1 MRLFLTTV
9 AAAVASFVVGIGVML
24 ASAALEPCR
33 SDLAGCGMVSAYQ
46 ALIIPV
52 EVVVVAVANV
62 ISALR
67 RQRELALRRC
77 FLTLMLV
84 PVCLLVLVI
93 ASDLSSGRQTQM
105 ADVLAS
111 LQGTLPFWAIVL
123 VQWLLFRRLLAGQDV
138 AREQQQAG

>member
-9 AAAVASFVVGIGVML
+9 AAVVASLVVGLGVML
-24 ASAALEPCR
+24 AGAALEPCGR
-33 SDLAGCGMVSAYQ
+33 DLPGCGIVTAVQ
-46 ALIIPV
+46 AMIVPA
-52 EVVVVAVANV
+52 EVLVVAVANV

-84 PVCLLVLVI
+84 PVCLLVLSI
-93 ASDLSSGRQTQM
+93 ASDLSGGHPIQI

-123 VQWLLFRRLLAGQDV
+123 VQWLLFRGILAGR
-138 AREQQQAG
+138 AEAEAHAG

>member
-1 MRLFLTTV
+1 
-9 AAAVASFVVGIGVML
+9 ML
-24 ASAALEPCR
+24 AGAALEPCSR
-33 SDLAGCGMVSAYQ
+33 DLTGCGIVSAYQ

-52 EVVVVAVANV
+52 EVLVVAVANV
-62 ISALR
+62 VSALR
-67 RQRELALRRC
+67 RQRELALWRC

-93 ASDLSSGRQTQM
+93 ASDLSSGRQTEM

-123 VQWLLFRRLLAGQDV
+123 VQWLLFRGILVRRDI
-138 AREQQQAG
+138 AREAQAR

>member
-1 MRLFLTTV
+1 MRLFLTTI
-9 AAAVASFVVGIGVML
+9 AAAVASFVVGFGVML

-33 SDLAGCGMVSAYQ
+33 SDLAGCGTVSAYQ

-52 EVVVVAVANV
+52 EVLVVTVANV

-67 RQRELALRRC
+67 RQRELALRRS

-84 PVCLLVLVI
+84 PICLLVLAV
-93 ASDLSSGRQTQM
+93 ASDLSGGRQTQM

-111 LQGTLPFWAIVL
+111 LEGTLPFWTIVF
-123 VQWLLFRRLLAGQDV
+123 VQWLLFRGILAGQV
-138 AREQQQAG
+138 RAQEAQAR

>member
-1 MRLFLTTV
+1 M
-9 AAAVASFVVGIGVML
+9 A
-24 ASAALEPCR
+24 
-33 SDLAGCGMVSAYQ
+33 SAYQ

-52 EVVVVAVANV
+52 EVLVVAVANV

-84 PVCLLVLVI
+84 PICLLVLGF

-105 ADVLAS
+105 ADVLGL

-123 VQWLLFRRLLAGQDV
+123 VQWLLFRSILV
-138 AREQQQAG
+138 ARDAREKQAG

>member
-1 MRLFLTTV
+1 
-9 AAAVASFVVGIGVML
+9 ML

-33 SDLAGCGMVSAYQ
+33 SDFAGCGVVSAYQ

-52 EVVVVAVANV
+52 EVLVVAGANV

-93 ASDLSSGRQTQM
+93 ASNLSSGRQTQM

-111 LQGTLPFWAIVL
+111 LQGTLPFWTIVL
-123 VQWLLFRRLLAGQDV
+123 VQWLLFRGILAGQNRTQE
-138 AREQQQAG
+138 AQAG

>member
-1 MRLFLTTV
+1 
-9 AAAVASFVVGIGVML
+9 
-24 ASAALEPCR
+24 
-33 SDLAGCGMVSAYQ
+33 MVSAYQ

-52 EVVVVAVANV
+52 EVLVVAGANV

-67 RQRELALRRC
+67 RQRELALRRS

-93 ASDLSSGRQTQM
+93 VSNLSSGRQTQM

-123 VQWLLFRRLLAGQDV
+123 VQWLLFRGILARQDR
-138 AREQQQAG
+138 AREAQAG